1 MTEHNINTS
10 KKNFD
15 VLNSAIS
22 SESVTV
28 IDKDG
33 NNLGVMSRDAAIEVA
48 QSDDLDL
55 VLVGRQEVNP
65 VCRIMDYSK
74 KRYDQKRKKQ
84 QNKQTKTQLKEIK
97 MRPVID
103 IGDYKIKLKKMTQF
117 LEAGHRVKVLIRF
130 RGRELMH
137 QDLGEDLVERL
148 LKDLADLIQVEQVP
162 KLEGKQIIFV
172 IVPKKK

>member
-1 MTEHNINTS
+1 M
-10 KKNFD
+10 
-15 VLNSAIS
+15 
-22 SESVTV
+22 

-48 QSDDLDL
+48 QADNLDL
-55 VLVGRQEVNP
+55 VLVGRQDVNP

-74 KRYDQKRKKQ
+74 RRYDQKRKKQ
-84 QNKQTKTQLKEIK
+84 QNKHAKTQLKEIK

-103 IGDYKIKLKKMTQF
+103 IGDYNIKLKKMTQF

-148 LKDLADLIQVEQVP
+148 LRDLADLIQVEQIP